1 MAMVKKKTP
10 QYGKKGKR
18 LTAKQERFAEAVAT
32 GEASTFTDAY
42 RIAGYVSE
50 NAKPHGVHV
59 NASKLANH
67 TDVSLRIEERQDA
80 IARSIEA
87 KHAGGRRWVLK
98 RLQEEA
104 SDPDSTPNAR
114 VAALG
119 QLAKATGLHDERSSE
134 EKRASSTEDELIA
147 ELNARLAPYLEQ
159 PIDVSPTA
167 TAVQDEN
174 GPDPLALDP
183 PGEQSEHD
191 SDLPYS

>member
-1 MAMVKKKTP
+1 MVNPNGKKKR
-10 QYGKKGKR
+10 KR
-18 LTAKQERFAEAVAT
+18 LTPKQEAFADAVAT
-32 GEASTFTDAY
+32 GDANTLTDAY
-42 RIAGYVSE
+42 REAGYSHE
-50 NAKPHGVHV
+50 NMKPQVLW
-59 NASKLANH
+59 NEASKLANNPE
-67 TDVSLRIEERQDA
+67 VSVRIEERQDA

-119 QLAKATGLHDERSSE
+119 QLAKATGLHDERSAE
-134 EKRASSTEDELIA
+134 EKRASSTEEELIA

-167 TAVQDEN
+167 TAVEDQN
-174 GPDPLALDP
+174 GPDPEPLDP
-183 PGEQSEHD
+183 TGNAIEDD
-191 SDLPYS
+191 SGLPYS